1 MSKSKQAFVAAVV
14 VTCYV
19 NGMRT
24 NLQPGDEVPADLPKH
39 DIEQLLRMKAIRD
52 VAAEQAQAADMAA
65 AVDAAE
71 ADFAAA
77 RASVQAAA
85 ESTAEPAPPPAAPGA
100 KKAKA

>member
-1 MSKSKQAFVAAVV
+1 MSKTKQALVAAVV

-19 NGMRT
+19 NGVRT

-52 VAAEQAQAADMAA
+52 VAAERAEAADMAA
-65 AVDAAE
+65 AVEAAE

-77 RASVQAAA
+77 RASVQAAT
-85 ESTAEPAPPPAAPGA
+85 ESTAAPALAAPAA

>member
-1 MSKSKQAFVAAVV
+1 MSKTKQALVAAVV

-19 NGMRT
+19 DGVRT

-52 VAAEQAQAADMAA
+52 VSAEQAE
-65 AVDAAE
+65 AVDAAKAAKAAE
-71 ADFAAA
+71 ADFATA

-85 ESTAEPAPPPAAPGA
+85 ESTAPPEADKAAPAA

>member
-19 NGMRT
+19 NGVRT

-52 VAAEQAQAADMAA
+52 VAAEQAQAADLAA

-85 ESTAEPAPPPAAPGA
+85 ESTAEPAPAAGKKA
-100 KKAKA
+100 EKAKA